1 MNNKKYYHNILIE
14 QEHLIQSVCAKK
26 LSRVIDASVKGDI
39 SLSQNNTWNIQYKN
53 HKIIFR
59 KV

>member
-39 SLSQNNTWNIQYKN
+39 SLSQNNT
-53 HKIIFR
+53 
-59 KV
+59 